1 MWGGTQAGKAVK
13 SLLISLTESLF
24 SIPPTDP
31 KNGYWSSAE
40 EFVVILWPTQYL
52 DFGIHTDS
60 SCVLKNKIE
69 KACVILCN

>member
-40 EFVVILWPTQYL
+40 EFVVVLWPTQYL
-52 DFGIHTDS
+52 DFVMHTVS